1 VRVLQ
6 KVVET
11 TARKESQVSDD
22 GEQYPGDELAG
33 QTAEYP
39 REWTSEQRV
48 AAYWWALGHRIN
60 VWTTAGWHQVQRDLQ
75 AHAGH
80 RRRRLNHL
88 YAVKP

>member
-1 VRVLQ
+1 
-6 KVVET
+6 
-11 TARKESQVSDD
+11 VSDD
-22 GEQYPGDELAG
+22 DEHE
-33 QTAEYP
+33 TAEYP

-60 VWTTAGWHQVQRDLQ
+60 VWTTAGWYQVQRDLQ